1 MCQVLERTSRS
12 VVVRM
17 APRRWN
23 RLMELEH
30 AYRVAT
36 AVTRAKKECENAPSM
51 TVEEALQFIQMDK
64 VS

>member
-1 MCQVLERTSRS
+1 
-12 VVVRM
+12 M